1 MNPTHICE
9 KAVAI
14 NHPLVVPVLMCMH
27 FCLSRTS
34 WKEKFYPR
42 NLISL
47 SAYPLF
53 VEPTH
58 YTGEVGYITDTEDS
72 PVVGGIVIGQKGDT
86 LSAHGI
92 DDEL

>member
-1 MNPTHICE
+1 
-9 KAVAI
+9 
-14 NHPLVVPVLMCMH
+14 MH
-27 FCLSRTS
+27 SCFSRTA

-58 YTGEVGYITDTEDS
+58 YTGEEGYITDTEDS
-72 PVVGGIVIGQKGDT
+72 PVIGEIVRGQKGDT
-86 LSAHGI
+86 RPSHGNK
-92 DDEL
+92 DEL